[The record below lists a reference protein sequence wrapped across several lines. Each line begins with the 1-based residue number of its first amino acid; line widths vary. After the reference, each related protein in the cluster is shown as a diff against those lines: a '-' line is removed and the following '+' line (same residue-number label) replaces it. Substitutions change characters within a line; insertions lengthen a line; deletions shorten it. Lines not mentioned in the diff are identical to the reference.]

1 MQYTAAND
9 NHEQQYAT
17 FTTRLGQ
24 FMRGER
30 AIPASMSDA
39 EWQQYKRVCEG
50 RRLCRTAS
58 LAARRVRSLSFFAG
72 MHGPKRVAQHA
83 V

>member
-9 NHEQQYAT
+9 NHEQRYTA
-17 FTTRLGQ
+17 FNDRLGQ

-30 AIPASMSDA
+30 TIPASMSDEEWRIHRNNA
-39 EWQQYKRVCEG
+39 EMR
-50 RRLCRTAS
+50 
-58 LAARRVRSLSFFAG
+58 AARCNMYRVLNPI
-72 MHGPKRVAQHA
+72 MVA

>member
-9 NHEQQYAT
+9 NHAEKYQQ
-17 FTTRLGQ
+17 FNDRLGQ

-30 AIPASMSDA
+30 TIPASMSDEEWSTHRNNA
-39 EWQQYKRVCEG
+39 EIR
-50 RRLCRTAS
+50 
-58 LAARRVRSLSFFAG
+58 AARRNMCRILNPI
-72 MHGPKRVAQHA
+72 MVA